1 MPRLSLV
8 VPTYNEADN
17 LPHLLERVATALQ
30 DVDFE
35 LVIVDDSSP
44 DGTAD
49 RAEEF
54 RETYS
59 FLRVVRRTGKRD
71 LALSV
76 IEGFHRSS
84 GDILT
89 VMDADLQHPPEKLVD
104 LLAAI
109 DDGADVVVGSRY
121 VPGGEIEQWSLL
133 RRLSSKGATL
143 MAHLLLPG
151 CRTVSDP
158 LSGFFMLR
166 SRVIDGVELRPVGY
180 KILLEILIRG
190 RCADVR
196 EVPIVF
202 QDRERGSSSLVANEY
217 GKYLRHLLRLSWDT
231 GEIVRFIKFM
241 LVGGS
246 GVLVNLGVLW
256 LLTERAGLFYLFSAM
271 FAIEL
276 SILSNYALNEVWTF
290 HDRGEKGLRSA
301 GARLLKFNV
310 ISSPSFPMQLGVMG
324 ILREVFGYY
333 YLFAAVIAIGVVFIW
348 NFFANNFWT
357 WFR

>member
-17 LPHLLERVATALQ
+17 LPYLLERVATALQ
-30 DVDFE
+30 NVDFE
-35 LVIVDDSSP
+35 LVIVDDDSP

-49 RAEEF
+49 RAEELQ
-54 RETYS
+54 EQYD
-59 FLRVVRRTGKRD
+59 FLTVVRRTGKRD

-76 IEGFHRSS
+76 IEGFHCSS
-84 GDILT
+84 GDVLT

-104 LLAAI
+104 LLKAI
-109 DDGADVVVGSRY
+109 DDGADVAVGSRY
-121 VPGGEIEQWSLL
+121 VPGGEIEKWSFL
-133 RRLSSKGATL
+133 RRMSSKGATGI
-143 MAHLLLPG
+143 AHLLLPG
-151 CRTVSDP
+151 CREVRDP

-166 SRVIDGVELRPVGY
+166 REVIDGIELQPIGY

-190 RCADVR
+190 RCSHVE
-196 EVPIVF
+196 EVPITF
-202 QDRERGSSSLVANEY
+202 QDREHGSSSLVANEY

-231 GEIVRFIKFM
+231 GEILRFVKFM

-256 LLTERAGLFYLFSAM
+256 LLTEQAGLYYLVSAV

-276 SILSNYALNEVWTF
+276 SILSNYALNELWTF
-290 HDRGEKGLRSA
+290 RDRGEKGLGNA
-301 GARLLKFNV
+301 GARLLKFNL

-324 ILREVFGYY
+324 LLREVFGYY
-333 YLFAAVIAIGVVFIW
+333 YMVAAVIAIGIVFIW